1 MCDTVQAETGDTK
14 KEDTSICE
22 DKDIWKESLLDATDN
37 LLDSAEDG
45 KGREEEE
52 GEDKEKEKEEGEIT
66 VPELQY
72 SRAQLYEIQKL
83 PSSQVKP
90 EFLDSFPIQARFSF
104 VRGVWEREGGS
115 GGPNPPSNQQGGG
128 GSSRTN
134 DRWPRAV
141 TPNEGT
147 YDGYNDNKMRRS
159 LDSRGG
165 GGLVRGGAKD
175 SPDPI
180 LSPQRRTFNSG
191 CYVPPGGSLMGTPRD
206 NKTMDRDSM
215 GRRFVGTGRVGWGSN
230 DGLLGGTETTFVAP
244 NLMPD
249 YTQRGSGGTSS
260 TSGGSQAGPGA
271 LQNRGGSSQAG
282 DVFERRYAD
291 VKRTNTRTSGEYR
304 NNGDYHRNSGGGNDF
319 NRNNSNDYSRNNGN
333 EYDRGG
339 GGRYNGVNDNRRHRN
354 NSDNR
359 NHHNHQDSEP
369 EWWSE
374 GPTSQNDVI
383 ELRGFYDDDTKDGSG
398 SSPDSRK
405 NSESERVQRKSSSSS
420 GGGDLSNVKEVA
432 DSADREKTNSGNTGR
447 EPLLSFGN
455 TEPNIDDL
463 LNNLD
468 SIFTNNTE
476 PVSSADQNSG
486 GGSRFSRWF
495 RSESPGTQQPPQS
508 PSPHHMIND
517 LINDITEERSQTQHR
532 YSPVSPHH
540 PRAGLPPGANFLDMM
555 LKQSQEGGVLR
566 SGSIRDLEGVGKLH
580 SVEELEAKMRP
591 VNGPASHHNNPMNK
605 EQDMANFKKLMMTK
619 LLQQQHHLAQNMHQQ
634 AQVSGVTPGGHH
646 LPHHAAG
653 PWANLLAQQNRI
665 DQEIVHKIVK
675 IQQAQEYQRRMAAL
689 GLGPQPAPGGAGY
702 LPTSPLPPE
711 LQHHLLNNPQFD
723 ARNLIRPIP
732 GVGPLSPSQAQ
743 APLNGPPPLAGP
755 MTPGGPSFLQ
765 SGGPLNHPMGPGGKQ
780 FLLST
785 PPPGAPSPGNSS
797 VFQQQQQQQRIPSP
811 NQLAAHTQAIL
822 QNAILKK
829 KIQEQKE
836 TLRKRHEHLM
846 QRPSS
851 PSAQPTG
858 HELRP
863 SQSSPNVI
871 NAFTPTS
878 VLRKMTAHPQAHDQ
892 NVPPSNQHEKDLLL
906 IQSSSHSTPTGSP
919 WAHLNNSRPQPNLGH
934 NKNSVI
940 NLGNQQIPQQV
951 GPKPRSK
958 FTVSS
963 NSLQQS
969 KSGGHLPSSV
979 ADQIHILS
987 QDSHHVNPFTSH
999 HSQSGSGVGSRGLV
1013 PEQLEKWFS
1022 SPEFLTRA
1030 PPPPSQ
1036 NLLSVEELERH
1047 APTAPGAATVQ
1058 N

>member
-723 ARNLIRPIP
+723 ARNLIR
-732 GVGPLSPSQAQ
+732 L
-743 APLNGPPPLAGP
+743 
-755 MTPGGPSFLQ
+755 
-765 SGGPLNHPMGPGGKQ
+765 
-780 FLLST
+780 
-785 PPPGAPSPGNSS
+785 
-797 VFQQQQQQQRIPSP
+797 FQQQQQQQRIPSP

-892 NVPPSNQHEKDLLL
+892 NVPPSNQHEK
-906 IQSSSHSTPTGSP
+906 
-919 WAHLNNSRPQPNLGH
+919 
-934 NKNSVI
+934 
-940 NLGNQQIPQQV
+940 GNQQIPQQV